1 MIHTKNYILF
11 SDSQKVTTI
20 AARNQ
25 YEAQQIASRYAR
37 IVGLNKFDLV
47 EKMFKPRSFVSKK
60 SRRNARKS
68 FTSMIYAHGGR
79 NNAKTTDIES
89 IDFGSRIWKT
99 SSLFRLAYNK
109 NDIQVGFCFSALKLE
124 SEKYGVYG
132 AVYPLP
138 EYLNR
143 WYKHAFAFAELDKPE
158 VVVFKMIDQYP
169 GILFHIRRM
178 CTDRPLYEE
187 GFAVLAKTANEG

>member
-1 MIHTKNYILF
+1 M
-11 SDSQKVTTI
+11 
-20 AARNQ
+20 
-25 YEAQQIASRYAR
+25 
-37 IVGLNKFDLV
+37 
-47 EKMFKPRSFVSKK
+47 P
-60 SRRNARKS
+60 
-68 FTSMIYAHGGR
+68 HGGR

-187 GFAVLAKTANEG
+187 GFAVLAKTANEAREIQKYCSGLSEYCYKHLPEIFKSVQNSYGALGWQTMDNMISDRPWMDGSR